1 MHFIVRLLSTLAGV
15 MFAMGGAAKL
25 SAQEFRPSTLNT
37 AVIARQNPTM
47 TSTGYEMERN
57 RFVRALAAMKD
68 VQPAKPR
75 DTKPT
80 KKTKSPTKYW

>member
-15 MFAMGGAAKL
+15 IFAIGGATKV
-25 SAQEFRPSTLNT
+25 SAQEFRPSSLST
-37 AVIARQNPTM
+37 AVIARQNPSTN
-47 TSTGYEMERN
+47 STGYEMERN
-57 RFVRALAAMKD
+57 RFVTVLAAMKD
-68 VQPAKPR
+68 VQPAQPK